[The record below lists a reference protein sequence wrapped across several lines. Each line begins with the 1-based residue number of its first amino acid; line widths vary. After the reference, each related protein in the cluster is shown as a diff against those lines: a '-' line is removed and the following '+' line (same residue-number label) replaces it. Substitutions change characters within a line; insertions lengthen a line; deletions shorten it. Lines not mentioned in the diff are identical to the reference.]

1 MILNYYQKPET
12 EVCSLNTRYP
22 CMIPIYDGETSLILT
37 NEHHWEDGYL
47 DEEVD
52 NDPYTHAAPSLWD
65 E

>member
-22 CMIPIYDGETSLILT
+22 CMIPIYDGETSGMLT

-52 NDPYTHAAPSLWD
+52 NDPYVAASLWD

>member
-1 MILNYYQKPET
+1 
-12 EVCSLNTRYP
+12 
-22 CMIPIYDGETSLILT
+22 MIPIYDGETSLILT
-37 NEHHWEDGYL
+37 NEHHLEDGYL